1 VSVSPQGA
9 AVSKGDVMRH
19 LREQVGTAA
28 PQELRRLR
36 DCARRGRKKDSM
48 CDQTLVFKGITL
60 FCINEQGHSDKGH
73 LFHMNTVDC
82 DRINAL
88 EAENAELKAALQPF
102 ASEHDITKIPAAEY
116 AEAVD
121 NARAVLAKKT

>member
-1 VSVSPQGA
+1 MGA

-36 DCARRGRKKDSM
+36 DCARRCDRKKDSM

-88 EAENAELKAALQPF
+88 EAENAELKAALRPF
-102 ASEHDITKIPAAEY
+102 VRPLNDGRGYVITIKHEVMAFAA
-116 AEAVD
+116 
-121 NARAVLAKKT
+121 AVLAKKA